1 MTETAVS
8 SGPEY
13 WFYHLEASTL
23 EDVLPGLL
31 EKVRERGWTA
41 LVKLGGAS
49 EEHLAELDQYLWTF
63 KDASFLPHGR
73 DDQPMADDQPILLSA
88 TTDAAGGKDCVFLI
102 DGARV
107 ADMFGVE
114 RAIVM
119 INGRNSEDV
128 KQERAR
134 WKTLSATDAKLAY
147 FQQDNRGRW
156 VKKV

>member
-13 WFYHLEASTL
+13 WFYHLEASAL

-49 EEHLAELDQYLWTF
+49 EQRLAELDQYLWTF

-73 DDQPMADDQPILLSA
+73 DDQPLADEQPILLSA
-88 TTDAAGGKDCVFLI
+88 TTDAAGGKDCVLLI
-102 DGARV
+102 DGAEV
-107 ADMFGVE
+107 ADMTGVT

-119 INGRNSEDV
+119 INGRNSDDV
-128 KQERAR
+128 TRERMR
-134 WKTLSATDAKLAY
+134 WKQLSDRDASLAY
-147 FQQDNRGRW
+147 FQQDERGSW
-156 VKKV
+156 VKKT